1 MQILVIGDNCVDIT
15 IKGNFQ
21 FERDKNI
28 VPEDIKITPAGTGV
42 NFSCALSNLGCEVFY
57 FTPLGNDIF
66 SHIIERHLDSFK
78 VRKDFIDRVN
88 KKTALIVAIVNE
100 EGERTTFAGIKDVAY
115 EEIDTK
121 KLKEI
126 DFSNFLAVY
135 ISGGILTGK
144 TSQKRLREVVDFIS
158 KKRLRLFFD
167 TQIRIGEEIEGFIDA
182 VYYIMKRSNVIFSN
196 LREFSLIED
205 EFKYK
210 LIDEGKVFVIK
221 MGENGAMVITGKE
234 KIVSSG
240 IPVRSVDT
248 TGAGDIFNAS
258 FVYKYLESGSLKEA
272 VGFANSSGALS
283 TTKLGVYIPSK
294 EEIYDF
300 MKRKEEGC

>member
-42 NFSCALSNLGCEVFY
+42 NFSCALSNFGYEVFY
-57 FTPLGNDIF
+57 FTPLGNDAF
-66 SHIIERHLDSFK
+66 SSIIEKHLDTFK
-78 VRKDFIDRVN
+78 VRKDFINRVN

-100 EGERTTFAGIKDVAY
+100 QGERTTFAGIKDVAY
-115 EEIDTK
+115 EEVNVK
-121 KLKEI
+121 KLEKI
-126 DFSNFLAVY
+126 DFSNFSAVY
-135 ISGGILTGK
+135 ISGGILTSE
-144 TSQKRLREVVDFIS
+144 TSQKRLKEAADFIS
-158 KKRLRLFFD
+158 KKGLRLFFD

-182 VYYIMKRSNVIFSN
+182 VYYIMDRSNVIFSN
-196 LREFSLIED
+196 LREFSLIKE

-210 LIDEGKVFVIK
+210 LIDEGKFFVIK
-221 MGENGAMVITGKE
+221 KGENGAMVITGKD

-240 IPVRSVDT
+240 IPVRAVDT
-248 TGAGDIFNAS
+248 TGAGDVFNAS
-258 FVYKYLESGSLKEA
+258 FVYKYLESGNSKEA
-272 VGFANSSGALS
+272 VEFANLSGALS
-283 TTKLGVYIPSK
+283 TTRLGVYIPSK

-300 MKRKEEGC
+300 MRRKEEGC